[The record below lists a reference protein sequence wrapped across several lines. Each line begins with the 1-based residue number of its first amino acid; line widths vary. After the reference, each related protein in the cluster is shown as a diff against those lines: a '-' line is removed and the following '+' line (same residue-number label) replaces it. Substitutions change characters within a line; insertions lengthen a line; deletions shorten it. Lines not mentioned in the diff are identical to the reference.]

1 MMKIESNNNDFV
13 EYNAKI
19 KSESWKIFA
28 FATTKVI

>member
-1 MMKIESNNNDFV
+1 MKKNKEIFLSFD

-28 FATTKVI
+28 EITSRSV